1 MLSKRVACTAIIL
14 LAVLCAAPAL
24 AQSAPVN
31 AMDVAV
37 SNQVTVN
44 QCSAG
49 EPVALSGNVHVE
61 YSFSTDSNGAN
72 LFAISASNKLS
83 GPGQNSGTVYSASD
97 SADYTVGSKQGSAD
111 ATVELKADLTPQG
124 TVTAMTLVQQLHIT
138 VDTAGNLA
146 VDVVSNT
153 TNCGGN

>member
-1 MLSKRVACTAIIL
+1 MIAMLV
-14 LAVLCAAPAL
+14 LAVIAAAPAAL
-24 AQSAPVN
+24 AQAAPVN
-31 AMDVAV
+31 AMDVALA
-37 SNQVTVN
+37 NQVTTN

-61 YSFSTDSNGAN
+61 YSISTDANGAS

-83 GPGQNSGTVYSASD
+83 GTGQNSGTAYSAAD

-124 TVTAMTLVQQLHIT
+124 TGTAMALVQQLHIT

-146 VDVVSNT
+146 VEVLSNT